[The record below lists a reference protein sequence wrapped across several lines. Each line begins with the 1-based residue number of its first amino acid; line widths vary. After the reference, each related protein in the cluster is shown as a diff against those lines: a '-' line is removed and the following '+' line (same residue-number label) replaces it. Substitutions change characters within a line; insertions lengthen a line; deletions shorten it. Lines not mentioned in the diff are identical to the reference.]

1 MGTLTS
7 FSMTAMP
14 RTPSSPAPESASHVE
29 ASRET
34 ATERGPS
41 GALADI
47 PGPRPPER
55 EGARGSIDRMR
66 KRPSTLPATR
76 SSPGDTRALPTGS
89 PLAETPAIAPGHGA
103 AASSSQ
109 AASSSAAG
117 SFHLAV
123 LTRLADEFRMASERE
138 VDPDRAATLINEL
151 RRHGTRAHA
160 DAGVVPAATN
170 DELMSH
176 VTEEHVQAWFRAQGI
191 DAGQAAAMRR
201 AAFLSGL
208 PNPSGTFLTNALQFI
223 AAPWLSSIT
232 SEPWSGAALG
242 LAAAFSSAPL
252 NALQQSAVVA
262 VGESI
267 REHGAPVVVP

>member
-47 PGPRPPER
+47 PGPRPPAR
-55 EGARGSIDRMR
+55 EGARGSIERMR

-76 SSPGDTRALPTGS
+76 SSPGGTRALPTGAA
-89 PLAETPAIAPGHGA
+89 LAETPAIAPGNGA

-117 SFHLAV
+117 SLHLAV

-138 VDPDRAATLINEL
+138 VDPDRAAALINEL

-160 DAGVVPAATN
+160 DAGVVPAGLGLQEAAIVGLGQALGIGVDIALTLSLAKRVR
-170 DELMSH
+170 EFLFGAPLLLLSH
-176 VTEEHVQAWFRAQGI
+176 RLYRQAASTAA
-191 DAGQAAAMRR
+191 AGQN
-201 AAFLSGL
+201 G
-208 PNPSGTFLTNALQFI
+208 
-223 AAPWLSSIT
+223 
-232 SEPWSGAALG
+232 
-242 LAAAFSSAPL
+242 
-252 NALQQSAVVA
+252 
-262 VGESI
+262 
-267 REHGAPVVVP
+267 